1 MALTDVLT
9 GLANIAVSV
18 GVDGLLSEDDDDILT
33 AGDGDI
39 LIFVISEPATVPVQ
53 NATDRPMT
61 RVRNSQFR
69 YLLPLSQTPS
79 TSEKRTLGSGMTIRY
94 DIEDVYIYR
103 SVNEGS
109 GFEGAMA
116 GLLAYMTAYDAV
128 IFDAK
133 PTTASRI
140 LTVRMIPS
148 VITYPTGSATQYFG
162 VRCELAIEEYA

>member
-9 GLANIAVSV
+9 GLAGFAV
-18 GVDGLLSEDDDDILT
+18 
-33 AGDGDI
+33 
-39 LIFVISEPATVPVQ
+39 VIGATTVPVQ

-69 YLLPLSQTPS
+69 YLLPLSQTRS
-79 TSEKRTLGSGMTIRY
+79 TSEKRTFGSGMTIRY

-148 VITYPTGSATQYFG
+148 VITYPTGSATQYYG

>member
-9 GLANIAVSV
+9 GLAGFAV
-18 GVDGLLSEDDDDILT
+18 
-33 AGDGDI
+33 
-39 LIFVISEPATVPVQ
+39 VIGATTVPVQ

-61 RVRNSQFR
+61 RVRSSQFR
-69 YLLPLSQTPS
+69 YLLPLSQTRS

-109 GFEGAMA
+109 GFEGAMT

-148 VITYPTGSATQYFG
+148 VITYPTGSATQYYG

>member
-9 GLANIAVSV
+9 GLAGFAV
-18 GVDGLLSEDDDDILT
+18 
-33 AGDGDI
+33 
-39 LIFVISEPATVPVQ
+39 VIGATTVPVQ
-53 NATDRPMT
+53 NASDRAMT

-69 YLLPLSQTPS
+69 YLLPLSQTRS

-109 GFEGAMA
+109 GFEGAMT
-116 GLLAYMTAYDAV
+116 GLLTYMTAYDAV

-140 LTVRMIPS
+140 LTVRMLPS
-148 VITYPTGSATQYFG
+148 IITYPTGSATQYFG